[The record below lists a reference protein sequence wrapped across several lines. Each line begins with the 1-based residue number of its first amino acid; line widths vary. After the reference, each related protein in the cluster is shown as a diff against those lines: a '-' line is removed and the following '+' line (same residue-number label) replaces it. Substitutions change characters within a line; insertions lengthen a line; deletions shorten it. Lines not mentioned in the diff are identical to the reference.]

1 MNHFMIL
8 QSSPPRADSSLL
20 GMIENMVSKK
30 VNSSVEKVEAKQ
42 LEIDSSQ
49 TRQRQ
54 CGTYLIRVSLIAM
67 PQEKLAKL
75 IDDWHQIDP
84 SFEI

>member
-1 MNHFMIL
+1 MIHFVIL
-8 QSSPPRADSSLL
+8 QSSPPKAASSLH
-20 GMIENMVSKK
+20 GMIENMAYKK
-30 VNSSVEKVEAKQ
+30 INSSVEKVEVKQ
-42 LEIDSSQ
+42 LEIAYSQ
-49 TRQRQ
+49 SRQRQ

>member
-1 MNHFMIL
+1 MIL
-8 QSSPPRADSSLL
+8 QSSPPKADSSLH

-30 VNSSVEKVEAKQ
+30 VNSSVEKVEVKQ
-42 LEIDSSQ
+42 LEIDSSKI
-49 TRQRQ
+49 RQRQ

-67 PQEKLAKL
+67 PEDKRAKL

>member
-1 MNHFMIL
+1 MIHFLIL
-8 QSSPPRADSSLL
+8 QSSLPKADSSLL

-30 VNSSVEKVEAKQ
+30 VKSSGEKVEVKQ
-42 LEIDSSQ
+42 LESDRSQ

>member
-1 MNHFMIL
+1 
-8 QSSPPRADSSLL
+8 
-20 GMIENMVSKK
+20 MIENMAYKK
-30 VNSSVEKVEAKQ
+30 INSSVEKVEVKQ
-42 LEIDSSQ
+42 LEIDCSQ

-75 IDDWHQIDP
+75 IHDWHQIDP

>member
-1 MNHFMIL
+1 M
-8 QSSPPRADSSLL
+8 L
-20 GMIENMVSKK
+20 GMIENMPSEKI
-30 VNSSVEKVEAKQ
+30 NSSIEKVEVKQ
-42 LEIDSSQ
+42 LESDRSQ

-54 CGTYLIRVSLIAM
+54 CGTYLIRVSLSAM
-67 PQEKLAKL
+67 TEDKRSKL

>member
-1 MNHFMIL
+1 M
-8 QSSPPRADSSLL
+8 ADSSLL

-30 VNSSVEKVEAKQ
+30 VNSSVEKVKVKQ
-42 LEIDSSQ
+42 LGVDCSQ

-67 PQEKLAKL
+67 PEEKLAKL
-75 IDDWHQIDP
+75 IDDWHQIAP
-84 SFEI
+84 SFEIQ

>member
-30 VNSSVEKVEAKQ
+30 VNSSVEKVEVKQ

-67 PQEKLAKL
+67 LEDKRAKL

>member
-1 MNHFMIL
+1 MIHFVIL
-8 QSSPPRADSSLL
+8 QSSPPKAASSLR

-30 VNSSVEKVEAKQ
+30 VNSSVEKIEVKQ

>member
-1 MNHFMIL
+1 M
-8 QSSPPRADSSLL
+8 L
-20 GMIENMVSKK
+20 GMIENMLSKK
-30 VNSSVEKVEAKQ
+30 INSSVEKVEVKQ
-42 LEIDSSQ
+42 LESDRSQ

-54 CGTYLIRVSLIAM
+54 CGTYLIRTSLITM
-67 PQEKLAKL
+67 PEDKLAKL

>member
-1 MNHFMIL
+1 M
-8 QSSPPRADSSLL
+8 ADSSLL

-30 VNSSVEKVEAKQ
+30 VNSSVEKVEDKQ
-42 LEIDSSQ
+42 LEIESSQ
-49 TRQRQ
+49 TQQRQ

-75 IDDWHQIDP
+75 MNDWHQIDRN
-84 SFEI
+84 FTI

>member
-1 MNHFMIL
+1 MIHFVIL
-8 QSSPPRADSSLL
+8 QSSPPKADSSLL

-30 VNSSVEKVEAKQ
+30 VNSSVEKVEVKQ
-42 LEIDSSQ
+42 LEIAYSQ
-49 TRQRQ
+49 SRQRQ

>member
-1 MNHFMIL
+1 MIHFVIL
-8 QSSPPRADSSLL
+8 QSSPPKAASSLH
-20 GMIENMVSKK
+20 GMIENMVFKK
-30 VNSSVEKVEAKQ
+30 VNSSVEKVEVKQ
-42 LEIDSSQ
+42 LEIDSSKI
-49 TRQRQ
+49 RQRQ

-67 PQEKLAKL
+67 LEDKRAKL

>member
-1 MNHFMIL
+1 MIL
-8 QSSPPRADSSLL
+8 QSSPPKAASSLH

>member
-1 MNHFMIL
+1 MIL

-30 VNSSVEKVEAKQ
+30 VNSSVEKVEVKQ
-42 LEIDSSQ
+42 LESDRSQ

-67 PQEKLAKL
+67 PQDKRAKL
-75 IDDWHQIDP
+75 ISEWHQIDP